1 LIYNVVHG
9 RVKSVSDRHYRLLFG
24 EAPPRQSPDKVD
36 GDRFRRMVALW
47 LFLNEDSSKADL
59 FREFYGDQHPKRPD
73 YRIFTGQVHRVDA
86 GLERYMQ
93 QKFLDGGVGASM
105 LEEWLDELAEIHT
118 GKRVPYDR
126 IRPILF
132 FLWETLNLHPNSILQ
147 HSLDRY
153 ESGRLKRVSTDRY
166 LRALALQNQTET
178 ALSAGDK
185 HSIERIKERVSG
197 GKSGYTLYIEIE
209 AELDFLTKYAKRG
222 AKQYLGRSR
231 WTYESGNAKRIETSR
246 ALKIMADCERFIRE
260 NPDLPVS
267 ALPPSQKKRLL
278 GGVLDTLVLRATQLL
293 SREEG
298 LRLEKRILKPSR
310 AIAEYKSRYH
320 GFTQLDRAPVV
331 LGMRRKAFDL
341 MVATN
346 CEIFRAVGTYAKRWY
361 LSDLY
366 LKELTQKQFFELI
379 SVKYELLAKR
389 LNHGVGMN
397 QCLQ

>member
-1 LIYNVVHG
+1 
-9 RVKSVSDRHYRLLFG
+9 
-24 EAPPRQSPDKVD
+24 VD
-36 GDRFRRMVALW
+36 GDRFRRLVALW
-47 LFLNEDSSKADL
+47 LFLNEESSKAEL

-93 QKFLDGGVGASM
+93 QKFLDAGVSAPM
-105 LEEWLDELAEIHT
+105 IDEWLDEMAEIHT
-118 GKRVPYDR
+118 GRRVPYDR

-132 FLWETLNLHPNSILQ
+132 FLWETLNLHPNAILQ

-153 ESGRLKRVSTDRY
+153 ESGRLKRVSKDRFQ
-166 LRALALQNQTET
+166 RALALQHQTEA
-178 ALSAGDK
+178 ALSAGDRRA
-185 HSIERIKERVSG
+185 IERIKERVSG
-197 GKSGYTLYIEIE
+197 GRSGYILYIEIE
-209 AELDFLTKYAKRG
+209 AELDFLTKVAGRG

-231 WTYESGNAKRIETSR
+231 WTYESGNAKRIETRR
-246 ALKIMADCERFIRE
+246 ANKIMADCERFIRE
-260 NPDLPVS
+260 HPDLPVS
-267 ALPPSQKKRLL
+267 VLPPSQQKRRLGSLL
-278 GGVLDTLVLRATQLL
+278 DVLVLRATQLL

-298 LRLEKRILKPSR
+298 LRLEKSILTPSR

-320 GFTQLDRAPVV
+320 GFTQFDRAPGV

-346 CEIFRAVGTYAKRWY
+346 CEIFRTVGTYAKRWY

-366 LKELTQKQFFELI
+366 LKELVQKQFFELI
-379 SVKYELLAKR
+379 SVKYEMLAKR
-389 LNHGVGMN
+389 MNHGVAMN